1 MGQKILK
8 ICVNGIYT
16 DGYTYHENLL
26 PKYHKKNGNEVFIL
40 ASEYEYDIDKKI
52 NKSNNIEYVD
62 SNGILIKR
70 LRIKG
75 DKPITSKFKR
85 FENFYKTIESI
96 NPDIIFCH
104 LFQFVDVGEVVR
116 YKKSNPNVK
125 IYFDSHA
132 DTINSAHG
140 FLSRNVLHKIIWK
153 YYAKK
158 AYNVAEK
165 FYGVSPARVQFL
177 RDIYGLPKEKTCL
190 LVMGADDEMVKL
202 SNDEQIKKSTREQ
215 YGVLA
220 EDFVIITGGKIDRAK
235 WQVLN
240 LMKAAHKLPVKLIV
254 FGSVSEDL
262 LDDINKQTSDN
273 VIFVGWKTEIEAY
286 KLFAIANLAVFP
298 ATHSVYW
305 EQVTGQGIPMIVRR
319 WKGFEH
325 LDLNGNL
332 LYLEEGT
339 EEEIENAI
347 QKVLDKDVYNRMM
360 KIAQEE
366 GMKKFSYKALA
377 LKSIQ

>member
-1 MGQKILK
+1 
-8 ICVNGIYT
+8 
-16 DGYTYHENLL
+16 
-26 PKYHKKNGNEVFIL
+26 
-40 ASEYEYDIDKKI
+40 
-52 NKSNNIEYVD
+52 
-62 SNGILIKR
+62 
-70 LRIKG
+70 
-75 DKPITSKFKR
+75 
-85 FENFYKTIESI
+85 
-96 NPDIIFCH
+96 
-104 LFQFVDVGEVVR
+104 
-116 YKKSNPNVK
+116 
-125 IYFDSHA
+125 
-132 DTINSAHG
+132 
-140 FLSRNVLHKIIWK
+140 
-153 YYAKK
+153 
-158 AYNVAEK
+158 
-165 FYGVSPARVQFL
+165 
-177 RDIYGLPKEKTCL
+177 
-190 LVMGADDEMVKL
+190 
-202 SNDEQIKKSTREQ
+202 
-215 YGVLA
+215 
-220 EDFVIITGGKIDRAK
+220 VIITGGKIDRAK